1 MPPAAGSSPSR
12 YLSLRMLDAAGVT
25 AAGSLIDVGGG
36 ASSLAAALLE
46 RGFSDLTVLDISA
59 AGMEYARR
67 RLGPRVRE
75 VNWVTA
81 DIRTWV
87 PPRRFAAWHDRAVF
101 HFLTDVQDQRAYLR
115 TLATAT
121 AASAVAVFGCFAPDG
136 RPGAPA
142 CRWPATPRL
151 TSRHFSD
158 LTGSRSPKTAKPTSP
173 RPARPSPTPGL
184 PSAAPASLP
193 PRPSHMKP
201 RIHRAERS
209 GTQVSPYSPYPPHDL
224 AVPHL
229 LTFLDSY
236 MPYWLFSQHVRGPGR
251 AAPAA
256 DPGPAA

>member
-1 MPPAAGSSPSR
+1 MAAEPALTRHWDDAYARGDASR
-12 YLSLRMLDAAGVT
+12 SWFQPEPVLSLRMLDAAGVT

-67 RLGPRVRE
+67 RLGPRARE

-121 AASAVAVFGCFAPDG
+121 TAGAVAVFGCFAPDG
-136 RPGAPA
+136 PPRCSGLPVARYAPA
-142 CRWPATPRL
+142 
-151 TSRHFSD
+151 
-158 LTGSRSPKTAKPTSP
+158 
-173 RPARPSPTPGL
+173 
-184 PSAAPASLP
+184 
-193 PRPSHMKP
+193 
-201 RIHRAERS
+201 
-209 GTQVSPYSPYPPHDL
+209 DL
-224 AVPHL
+224 AAL
-229 LTFLDSY
+229 LGSDWI
-236 MPYWLFSQHVRGPGR
+236 PIAQDREAHVTPSGQTQPFTWSALRR
-251 AAPAA
+251 TC
-256 DPGPAA
+256 